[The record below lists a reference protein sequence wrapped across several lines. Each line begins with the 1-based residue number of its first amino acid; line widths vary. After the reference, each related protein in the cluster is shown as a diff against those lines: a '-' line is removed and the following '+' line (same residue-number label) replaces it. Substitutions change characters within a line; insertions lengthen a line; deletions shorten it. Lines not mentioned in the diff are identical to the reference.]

1 MRITY
6 TTLLCDLQLVVD
18 ATKADA
24 DESGR
29 TGEKEEEKYIHDM
42 DTVTHFNLRGAVVDF
57 NLPEVHYHRRREVGR
72 NMATPMH
79 RIIARR
85 QA

>member
-1 MRITY
+1 MM
-6 TTLLCDLQLVVD
+6 
-18 ATKADA
+18 
-24 DESGR
+24 GR
-29 TGEKEEEKYIHDM
+29 RSARMNRGEQVETGGKLKRTHYR
-42 DTVTHFNLRGAVVDF
+42 DTVNRFNHEGAVVAF
-57 NLPEVHYHRRREVGR
+57 SLPEVHYHRRREVER